1 MTAASEVKLAYWANG
16 TDANQKPKSSTGS
29 GVAAAFGEAAV
40 SNTIAPV
47 KESIQVTGPKE
58 ITLTY
63 DATIVASDINSTN
76 GKSQYTVKIG
86 NTVET
91 IVSISILSSSKSVK
105 FVTTNSMTAA
115 SEVKLAYW
123 ANGTDANQKPK
134 SSTGSGVCGS
144 FWRSGSVKYD
154 SASKGVDSSNGTKRN
169 NADVMTLL

>member
-1 MTAASEVKLAYWANG
+1 MG

-76 GKSQYTVKIG
+76 GKSQYTVK
-86 NTVET
+86 
-91 IVSISILSSSKSVK
+91 L
-105 FVTTNSMTAA
+105 VT
-115 SEVKLAYW
+115 
-123 ANGTDANQKPK
+123 P
-134 SSTGSGVCGS
+134 
-144 FWRSGSVKYD
+144 
-154 SASKGVDSSNGTKRN
+154 
-169 NADVMTLL
+169 